1 MAKQKNDAAIA
12 RLEERY
18 ARQQA
23 ELDARH
29 RTQMRDM
36 YKGELRK
43 AIEGNTDPSCLF
55 PLIADAGF
63 NPEYLLDQVISE
75 LESELRN
82 KVKDQFCDI
91 IAEALKKNPSHPY
104 ANILATFKAMDAEV
118 DADLVK
124 EAYDS
129 VIAGFKNEYD
139 AVLSEAVKLM
149 LRDKEK
155 GVTYIRERENI
166 SQLVAV
172 LGKTVEACVT
182 EAENEAK
189 AEIKRQEEKIAK
201 EKEEQERKRKEEE
214 ARKLREK
221 REKTQKKLEGKVKR
235 ACVRRRSWLINGIV
249 SIVLGIAGLIY
260 IPKIYILSYI
270 FIVYG
275 ILLILGSFWSRK
287 RYEALKT
294 ELEQFNTKTKID
306 NN

>member
-12 RLEERY
+12 RLGERY

-91 IAEALKKNPSHPY
+91 IADALKKNPSHPY
-104 ANILATFKAMDAEV
+104 ANILSAFKAMDAEV
-118 DADLVK
+118 DVDLVK

-155 GVTYIRERENI
+155 EKGVTYIRERENF
-166 SQLVAV
+166 SQITAV
-172 LGKTVEACVT
+172 LGKTVETCVA
-182 EAENEAK
+182 EAENEAN
-189 AEIKRQEEKIAK
+189 AEIKRQVEKKKA
-201 EKEEQERKRKEEE
+201 EERKRKENEE
-214 ARKLREK
+214 RILREEI
-221 REKTQKKLEGKVKR
+221 EKKHQKLENKVKS
-235 ACVRRRSWLINGIV
+235 VGERRRSWLINGIV
-249 SIVLGIAGLIY
+249 CIVLCILGLIF
-260 IPKIYILSYI
+260 IPEIDILLYIL
-270 FIVYG
+270 IVYG
-275 ILLILGSFWSRK
+275 IFLILGSFWSRK
-287 RYEALKT
+287 RYEVIKA
-294 ELEQFNTKTKID
+294 ELEQFKAENKID